1 MQRTFNKK
9 KKPGKK
15 PEPKPKQFIDK
26 SGNKIWKLNSK
37 LHRVGKPAKEYLNG
51 STEWWLNGKR
61 HREDGP
67 AVNNSERTEWWLN
80 GKRHREDGPAIILK
94 HNDDNHYRIE
104 YWYINGYPYCK
115 DDFYRELYSRGKIT
129 KEELFIYLI

>member
-1 MQRTFNKK
+1 MQRTFYKK
-9 KKPGKK
+9 EKPGKK

-26 SGNKIWKLNSK
+26 SGNKVWKLNGK

-51 STEWWLNGKR
+51 S
-61 HREDGP
+61 
-67 AVNNSERTEWWLN
+67 TEWWLN